1 MVELRQLHLDL
12 LPLEEMILR
21 LLTHWRNQVKLPR
34 YRVRLLERHN
44 QIYTFE
50 IKYMH
55 TSLYNSF
62 ISTYKCFHNVFTGH
76 QKKQILEIFHA
87 GNYSHYIGMPEAS
100 Q

>member
-62 ISTYKCFHNVFTGH
+62 ISTYKCFHNVFTGPS
-76 QKKQILEIFHA
+76 EEA
-87 GNYSHYIGMPEAS
+87 DIGDISCWKLFSLYRDA
-100 Q
+100 